1 MDEKGLRVSFNIW
14 ISTPRNCPIFPV
26 SAILRNSQG
35 EKFEF
40 APLLA
45 DTQHFSARR
54 STRCAAA
61 VHSAA
66 RGRSGAP
73 CSGVHGRRTDS
84 RLVSSVTV
92 AALVCARKTAK
103 SCASSTYV
111 WRSTRRAAAAHS
123 AARGRSGA
131 PCSGVHGR
139 HTERR
144 LVSSVTVAALVCT
157 RKTAKSSASSTYVS
171 TGHRHVY
178 PNPDRY
184 PLMTRPP
191 ALVHIIAHP
200 LPCSAPSNSAAMARC
215 RWLCHVS
222 SRFRPIMASQASTV

>member
-1 MDEKGLRVSFNIW
+1 VGCSSSRSRCSADTARRMLGRGFW
-14 ISTPRNCPIFPV
+14 V

-61 VHSAA
+61 VNSAA

-73 CSGVHGRRTDS
+73 CSGVHGRRTER

-103 SCASSTYV
+103 SSASSTYV
-111 WRSTRRAAAAHS
+111 WRSTRRAEAAHS
-123 AARGRSGA
+123 ATRGRSGA

-139 HTERR
+139 RTERR
-144 LVSSVTVAALVCT
+144 LVSSVTVAALVCA

-171 TGHRHVY
+171 TDIGTYIRT
-178 PNPDRY
+178 
-184 PLMTRPP
+184 L
-191 ALVHIIAHP
+191 IANR
-200 LPCSAPSNSAAMARC
+200 S
-215 RWLCHVS
+215 
-222 SRFRPIMASQASTV
+222 

>member
-1 MDEKGLRVSFNIW
+1 M
-14 ISTPRNCPIFPV
+14 
-26 SAILRNSQG
+26 
-35 EKFEF
+35 
-40 APLLA
+40 
-45 DTQHFSARR
+45 
-54 STRCAAA
+54 
-61 VHSAA
+61 HSAA